1 MEKEL
6 VIELCVHGC
15 YVCNNIWE
23 AAVRK
28 ELLSEC
34 KVRNMKNGYAIRT
47 SFSWSYFTCEY
58 SEISCHERLRY

>member
-1 MEKEL
+1 MEEEL
-6 VIELCVHGC
+6 VIELCVHGY
-15 YVCNNIWE
+15 YVWE

-34 KVRNMKNGYAIRT
+34 KLRNMKNGYAIRT